1 MLSLGNWFST
11 SLGAFSQAMRIQ
23 KTYVSLLIASKTCIV
38 ASKGFLAVNNRHSAF
53 QGFHCVLRL
62 PLRNRNLL
70 KWPSYT
76 NAVDSSLIVVETRHF
91 SRTGLL
97 VSTSQPAEPMNRSTS
112 VPEIEKQRIV
122 SRRDDKIL
130 ISFGSKKDRSS
141 HVGKEQQYSVITLG
155 LF

>member
-1 MLSLGNWFST
+1 MQFRLGQRRNNIGEWNQRRLTGEEKMLSLGNWFST

-76 NAVDSSLIVVETRHF
+76 NAVDSSLIVVETRDF

-97 VSTSQPAEPMNRSTS
+97 VSTSQTAEPMNRSTS

-122 SRRDDKIL
+122 SRRDEK
-130 ISFGSKKDRSS
+130 S
-141 HVGKEQQYSVITLG
+141 
-155 LF
+155 